1 MTKFLKNII
10 LTICLL
16 IPSLASA
23 QFYVTGDDPGRLKWY
38 SVETDHF
45 KIIYPEGVDS
55 LARIY
60 ARKIEGFRLPA
71 SLTSGYISG
80 EGDGKKMPVV
90 IHAYNAA
97 NGSVAWAPKRM
108 DLFTL
113 PSAYDPDPM
122 PWSTMLAVHESR
134 HITQMQFGMTGRL
147 KPGNWFFGE
156 MWNILASLVY
166 PGISTMEGDA
176 VITETAWT
184 SSGRGRTADFL
195 NYYMTAFDQGDFRNW
210 YKWRFVSQK
219 YNAPDYYSLGY
230 LTIGGLRY
238 LYDCPDFMSQ
248 AYHLSAR
255 RPLKFTSFRK
265 TIEKVSGKD
274 FDEMFTEICDT
285 MQAIWSNEA
294 AARMPFIPADTVSAA
309 TRTYT
314 DYTNLLMTDKGLYAI
329 RNGHSDTPA
338 LVKIGEDG
346 NARTIKRFAYE
357 ASGIRWSPYFNRI
370 YWSEG
375 STDERWSLQSR
386 SRIMYMETGTEKTGG
401 LKNRELLFN
410 PAPTASQA
418 HMAVTEYEVNG
429 RSALNVIS
437 GIDGRKI
444 RRYEVPDTLQLIE
457 TAWLGNDIYATA
469 VSDNG
474 YGIYLLQ
481 LDENID
487 MKEEWETILAPQP
500 VKIKDFSSY
509 GNKLMFTCDR
519 TGVNELYHLEPESR
533 SLIQKTSTRYGAS
546 DFQYSIDGEWLYY
559 SSQTLDGKR
568 IFRTHKDSLISRTAD
583 FTARHTYPIAERL
596 ASQERKAA
604 ERIEPAN
611 DDTIEISG
619 PERYRKL
626 AHMFNVHSWTP
637 VYVNVDN
644 IMNMSY
650 DYIWQAASLGAS
662 GIIQNRLATAIGEFG
677 YSAHKDP
684 FDPGKWR
691 HSAHAELTY
700 SGLYPVFEAS
710 VDFND
715 RAARQYKTTVYQ
727 TDGRNGIEVASS
739 ELGVPYIE
747 GRLSVYLPLSFS
759 SGGWYK
765 GLVPKI
771 TYRISNDMFD
781 SGVTMVEMEDHYST
795 FEGGTAI
802 SQNPVFAGRYE
813 GRNGFRHSI
822 SGSLRA
828 YTMLTT
834 ASSAVYP
841 KWGIGLE
848 LGAMYNIESS
858 SILSPMG
865 YAYAYGYIPGI
876 MPEHGIRLTAT
887 HQTSLNHKAY
897 FSQSI
902 TNILPRGFS
911 SYGAALSWLSIR
923 NHDLTRITAEYAAP
937 VFIGD
942 ISIWGRMFAIK
953 RLVLVP
959 HLDYTFTG
967 NGSLLSAGGS
977 LILDLHSILAFDWP
991 CSIGVTA
998 SYNGGSAFNQVSQG
1012 IGIRMKHYH
1021 VGPTFNVTF

>member
-1 MTKFLKNII
+1 MTKFLKTII

-16 IPSLASA
+16 IPLSGSA
-23 QFYVTGDDPGRLKWY
+23 QFYVTGDDPGKLKWY
-38 SVETDHF
+38 SIETDHF
-45 KIIYPEGVDS
+45 QVIYPEGVDS

-90 IHAYNAA
+90 MHAYNAA

-184 SSGRGRTADFL
+184 PSGRGRTADFL

-265 TIEKVSGKD
+265 TIENVSGKD
-274 FDEMFTEICDT
+274 FDEVFTEICDT
-285 MQAIWSNEA
+285 MQAIWSKDA

-309 TRTYT
+309 TKTYT
-314 DYTNLLMTDKGLYAI
+314 DFTNLLMTDKGLYAI
-329 RNGHSDTPA
+329 RKGHTDTPA
-338 LVKIGEDG
+338 LVRIDEEGK
-346 NARTIKRFAYE
+346 ARVIKRFAYQT
-357 ASGIRWSPYFNRI
+357 SGIRWSPYFNRI
-370 YWSEG
+370 YWSEDG
-375 STDERWSLQSR
+375 TDERWSLQSR
-386 SRIMYMETGTEKTGG
+386 SRIMYMETGNEKTSG

-410 PAPTASQA
+410 PAPTASEA
-418 HMAVTEYEVNG
+418 HMAVTEYEVSG

-437 GIDGRKI
+437 GIDGRTI
-444 RRYEVPDTLQLIE
+444 RRYAAPDSLQLIE
-457 TAWLGNDIYATA
+457 TAWIGNDIYATA
-469 VSDNG
+469 ISDNG
-474 YGIYLLQ
+474 YGIYLLP
-481 LDENID
+481 LDEKID
-487 MKEEWETILAPQP
+487 TKGDWKTILAPQP

-509 GNKLMFTCDR
+509 GNELMFTCDR
-519 TGVNELYHLEPESR
+519 TGVNELYHLDPVSK
-533 SLIQKTSTRYGAS
+533 SLKQKTSTRYGAS
-546 DFQYSIDGEWLYY
+546 DFQYSTDGEWLYY
-559 SSQTLDGKR
+559 CSQTLDGKR
-568 IFRTHKDSLISRTAD
+568 IFRTHRDSLISRTAD

-604 ERIEPAN
+604 ETHELINE
-611 DDTIEISG
+611 DTIEISG

-626 AHMFNVHSWTP
+626 PHMFNIHSWTP

-662 GIIQNRLATAIGEFG
+662 GIIQNRLATAVGEFG

-684 FDPGKWR
+684 FDPAKWR

-715 RAARQYKTTVYQ
+715 RAARQYKTTVYKV
-727 TDGRNGIEVASS
+727 DGRNAIELASS

-765 GLVPKI
+765 GFVPKI

-781 SGVTMVEMEDHYST
+781 AGVTMVEMEEHHSPFD
-795 FEGGTAI
+795 GGVSL
-802 SQNPVFAGRYE
+802 SQNPVFVGRYE
-813 GRNGFRHSI
+813 GRNGFRHSL
-822 SGSLRA
+822 SGSIRA

-848 LGAMYNIESS
+848 LGAMSNLESS

-865 YAYAYGYIPGI
+865 YVYAYGYTPGI

-902 TNILPRGFS
+902 INILPRGFS
-911 SYGAALSWLSIR
+911 SYGAAMSWLSIR
-923 NHDLTRITAEYAAP
+923 NHNLTRITAEYAAP

-967 NGSLLSAGGS
+967 NGNLLSAGGS

-998 SYNGGSAFNQVSQG
+998 SYNGGSAFNMISQG
-1012 IGIRMKHYH
+1012 IGIQMKHYH